1 MIRSRRVRGG
11 PRGRRATR
19 PADGSAESHADIP
32 IAELLDALPQGIV
45 VLDAEARYRIWNK
58 RYAEIYAGSAD
69 LFAVGRRLEDTLRV
83 GIARA
88 QYPDAIGQEEA
99 WLAARMDRMRN
110 PRGQIEQQLSDGRWI
125 LIDERRTS
133 DGGYIGLRV
142 DITDLK
148 EREASFRLLFEANP
162 VPMFVVAQ
170 DTGAVLAANGA
181 AVTHYGLESCRGT
194 GSFKAIQPDWDPE
207 ADRPLDAG
215 WDGEHRTADGRVVE
229 VTCYARPLMYQGRRA
244 FLISAFDMT
253 ERNRAVARAAF
264 LAHHDGLTGLAN
276 RVYLDQHLAALGT
289 EGYALLALDLDR
301 FKIVNDTLGHQS
313 GDVLLVEVARRLC
326 RTAGERSFVA
336 RLGGDEFVVVADRTE
351 PAALSDLAGRLIAA
365 VGEPVDIA
373 GRHASVGAS
382 VGIAIAGLD
391 GSTPDELFRNADLA
405 LYRAKSQG
413 RNAFEFFEAGM
424 NARLQARRR
433 MEFDLSAALR
443 NGEFEVHYQPLVDLS
458 SGRVN
463 GYEALLRWHHPE
475 RGSVSPAEFIPI
487 AEEVGLIGD
496 IGAYVLG
503 QACRDATHWDGD
515 AKVAVNISPAQMRA
529 GTLFAHVS
537 AALAA
542 SGLPAARLE
551 LEITEALLLERTD
564 TVLATLH
571 ALRNLG
577 VSISMDDFGTGY
589 SSLSYLRS
597 FPFDKI
603 KIDRSFIR
611 DMAVSEEAAA
621 IVRTIVDLGANLG
634 IKVTAEG
641 IEDGAVA
648 DLLRRQGCAEGQG
661 YHFARPK
668 PLDEVLA
675 ELEILRR
682 PLRRA

>member
-11 PRGRRATR
+11 APRRTNTRRPDAAAPR
-19 PADGSAESHADIP
+19 AADIP
-32 IAELLDALPQGIV
+32 IGELLDALPQGIV
-45 VLDAEARYRIWNK
+45 VLDPEGRYRIWNK

-69 LFAVGRRLEDTLRV
+69 LFAVGRRLEDTLRI

-88 QYPDAIGQEEA
+88 QYPDAIGREED

-162 VPMFVVAQ
+162 VPMFVVAH
-170 DTGAVLAANGA
+170 DTGALIAANTA
-181 AVTHYGLESCRGT
+181 AVEHYRLAGPEAV
-194 GSFKAIQPDWDPE
+194 GSFRDLQPDWEP
-207 ADRPLDAG
+207 AAG
-215 WDGEHRTADGRVVE
+215 RTAGNAWDATHTTTDGRAIE
-229 VTCYARPLMYQGRRA
+229 VTCYARPLTYQGRRA

-276 RVYLDQHLAALGT
+276 RVHLDQHLEDRAGEA
-289 EGYALLALDLDR
+289 YALLAIDLDR

-313 GDVLLVEVARRLC
+313 GDALLVEVARRL
-326 RTAGERSFVA
+326 RSTAGAHGFVA
-336 RLGGDEFVVVADRTE
+336 RLGGDEFVVVTERTDPAD
-351 PAALSDLAGRLIAA
+351 LSDLSARIIAGL
-365 VGEPVDIA
+365 GEPVDIQ

-382 VGIAIAGLD
+382 IGIAIAGPD
-391 GSTPDELFRNADLA
+391 GSTADELFRSADLA

-413 RNAFEFFEAGM
+413 RNAYEFFEAGM

-443 NGEFEVHYQPLVDLS
+443 NNEFEVHYQPLVDLS
-458 SGRVN
+458 SGRIN
-463 GYEALLRWHHPE
+463 GYEALIRWRHPE
-475 RGSVSPAEFIPI
+475 RGPVSPAEFIPI

-496 IGAYVLG
+496 IGAFVLG
-503 QACRDATHWDGD
+503 QACRDATRWEGE

-542 SGLPAARLE
+542 SGLPATRLE

-611 DMAVSEEAAA
+611 DMAASEEAAA

-661 YHFARPK
+661 FHFARPK

-675 ELEILRR
+675 ELEAFYR